1 MDWRAG
7 IDLQGVGW
15 WAWRMAGPVRFVGRD
30 GELSQLLHA
39 LAGDA
44 RVVLVVGDA
53 GVGKTRFVS
62 EGMLRREAAGM
73 TVVRGDCPPVVRTL
87 PLLPLVSALGDLA
100 GRNEGDLMAAAL
112 DAAPGYVRAE
122 ISRLLPQLDAGNKPD
137 TGGPDG
143 TWRRERLFAG
153 VAELLAAVAQRA
165 PVGLLVED
173 VHWADSDTLDCL
185 TLLSRTGR
193 PGQVT
198 VVVTCRADEAPLRG
212 HVIGWLAQV
221 RGAAD
226 TQEIHLPPMSLAEVG
241 QLAGDMAGEPMPPRV
256 VDELYRR
263 AEGNPFFTEQLVA
276 AALAGPADSGLDVP
290 AALPGRL
297 AALLAARAARCAG
310 DARAVLAGLAVAG
323 RPLAEDLLSE
333 VTGLQLVAVRGG
345 LRELAASRL
354 LAEDTHAGAFR
365 PRHALLAEA
374 VAASLLPGERT
385 ALHERIAQTL
395 TATGNQALAAEAAG
409 HWQAASRTA
418 EELPARVAAGEAA
431 EAMFGYADAA
441 RHWQR
446 AIELCQAQPG
456 AAGAGLDLSRLYR
469 RAIDALR
476 RGGFSVRAS
485 ELAEEAYSQ
494 FAGHP
499 DPATAAVACHR
510 AGMCRGVSWIAAGLP
525 LIEQSLQLFEQAPM
539 SADYAQALYD
549 YVVALHADNPE
560 SNEAAANRAL
570 EIAEAV
576 GATSLIPVILV
587 WRGLQRCFRGQIDEG
602 LAILERG
609 RALAQ
614 AAGDGPALTWLALV
628 ECGTMGK
635 LARFRAA
642 ADIGLRGLETAR
654 QAGLTY
660 SGHGSVLAGNTAEA
674 LLALGRT
681 ADAGAVIDPLTTA
694 APDRDH
700 VIAQMSRAEID
711 LLRGDIDAAA
721 RRRQQVKEQH
731 GSFGVADNER
741 EWAQRGAELT
751 CWAGRPAEALTEVR
765 LVLPKLETPGLAIF
779 CGWLLG
785 TGMRA
790 CADLA
795 EQARARLDQPAVA
808 RAVAAADGLDLWVER
823 MGGLP
828 FADHPLLGTIP
839 AERANWEAERS
850 RLIGPSDPQAWGS
863 AAKAWQDLNFPHRSG
878 YAQWRQAQAQL
889 DGGQP
894 TIAAAATLR
903 AAAVAADGHAP
914 LLAQIRMLAERAR
927 IPLLAEPEIQE
938 AARLAGSRA
947 AYGLTDRELAVL
959 RLLATGRTNAQIG
972 AELYISPKTASVHVT
987 SILRKLGV
995 SGRVQAA
1002 TLAERACLLEPP
1014 APKDT

>member
-1 MDWRAG
+1 MAEP
-7 IDLQGVGW
+7 VG
-15 WAWRMAGPVRFVGRD
+15 FVGRD
-30 GELSQLLHA
+30 AELSRLLQA
-39 LAGDA
+39 LACNA
-44 RVVLVVGDA
+44 RLVLVVGDA
-53 GVGKTRFVS
+53 GVGKSRFVA
-62 EGMLRREAAGM
+62 EGMLRRAAAAGM
-73 TVVRGDCPPVVRTL
+73 LVLRGECLPVARTL

-100 GRNEGDLMAAAL
+100 GRNEGSLMAAAL
-112 DAAPGYVRAE
+112 EAAPGFVRAE
-122 ISRLLPQLDAGNKPD
+122 ITRLLPQLGAGSEPE
-137 TGGPDG
+137 TSGPDG

-153 VAELLAAVAQRA
+153 VAEVLAAVAQQA

-193 PGQVT
+193 PGRVT
-198 VVVTCRADEAPLRG
+198 VVVTCRTDEAPLPA
-212 HVIGWLAQV
+212 HVIDWLAQV

-226 TQEIHLPPMSLAEVG
+226 TQEIAVPPMSLAEVG
-241 QLAGDMAGEPMPPRV
+241 QLAVDMAGEPVPPRV

-276 AALAGPADSGLDVP
+276 AALASPAESGLDVP
-290 AALPGRL
+290 PALPGRL
-297 AALLAARAARCAG
+297 AALLAGRAARCAG

-323 RPLAEDLLSE
+323 RPLAEALLSA
-333 VTGLQLVAVRGG
+333 VTGLQLAAVRGG

-354 LAEDTHAGAFR
+354 LADETVAGAFR

-385 ALHERIAQTL
+385 ALHERIARTL
-395 TATGNQALAAEAAG
+395 TATGSQALAAEAAG
-409 HWQAASRTA
+409 HWQAAGRSA
-418 EELPARVAAGEAA
+418 GELAARVAAAEAA

-441 RHWQR
+441 GHWQR
-446 AIELCQAQPG
+446 AIELSQEQPV
-456 AAGAGLDLSRLYR
+456 AAGAGLDLPRLYR
-469 RAIDALR
+469 RAVDALR
-476 RGGFSVRAS
+476 RGGYSARAS

-525 LIEQSLQLFEQAPM
+525 LIEQSLRLFEQAPI

-549 YVVALHADNPE
+549 YIVALHADNPE

-587 WRGLQRCFRGQIDEG
+587 WRGLQKCFRGQIDEG

-628 ECGTMGK
+628 ECGTLGK
-635 LARFRAA
+635 LARFGAA
-642 ADIGLRGLETAR
+642 ADIGLRGLETVR

-660 SGHGSVLAGNTAEA
+660 SGHGCVLAGNTAEA

-711 LLRGDIDAAA
+711 LLHGDIEAAA
-721 RRRQQVKEQH
+721 RRRQQLKEQH
-731 GSFGVADNER
+731 RSFGVADNER
-741 EWAQRGAELT
+741 EWAQRGAELA
-751 CWAGRPAEALTEVR
+751 CWAGRPGEALTEVR

-779 CGWLLG
+779 CGWLLCA
-785 TGMRA
+785 GMRA

-795 EQARARLDQPAVA
+795 EQARARLDQQAGSA
-808 RAVAAADGLDLWVER
+808 AVAAADGLDLWVDR
-823 MGGLP
+823 MAGAP
-828 FADHPLLGTIP
+828 FADHPLVGTIP

-863 AAKAWQDLNFPHRSG
+863 AAKAWQDLSFPHRAG
-878 YAQWRQAQAQL
+878 YALWRQAQAQL
-889 DGGQP
+889 DRGQP
-894 TIAAAATLR
+894 AIAAAATLR

-914 LLAQIRMLAERAR
+914 LLAQIRLLAGRAR
-927 IPLLAEPEIQE
+927 IALPAEPEIPE
-938 AARLAGSRA
+938 EKAPDTRA
-947 AYGLTDRELAVL
+947 PYGLTDRELAVL

-972 AELYISPKTASVHVT
+972 AELYISPKTAGVHVT

-1002 TLAERACLLEPP
+1002 ALAERAGLLEPP
-1014 APKDT
+1014 VS